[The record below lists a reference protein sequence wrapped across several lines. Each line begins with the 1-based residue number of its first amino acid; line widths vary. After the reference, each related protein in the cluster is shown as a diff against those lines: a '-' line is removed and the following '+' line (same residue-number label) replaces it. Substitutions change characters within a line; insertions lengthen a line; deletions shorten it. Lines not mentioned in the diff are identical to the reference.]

1 MKEKDFKS
9 LSIDEQKE
17 KINELITSWYEQDSN
32 NRCAL
37 VILGDRK
44 DKKDAGKSSC
54 AMLGPG
60 DLIMTSLGT
69 VLDKDE
75 DLRDIIVHCLMGPFG
90 RLLSMLNKSGEE
102 GNSHGR

>member
-9 LSIDEQKE
+9 LSVDEQKE

-44 DKKDAGKSSC
+44 DEEDAGKSSSC
-54 AMLGPG
+54 MLGPG
-60 DLIMTSLGT
+60 KLIVASLGT
-69 VLDKDE
+69 VLNYDADFKK
-75 DLRDIIVHCLMGPFG
+75 IVTHSLMGPLG
-90 RLLSMLNKSGEE
+90 GLLSSMLNNSEKEE
-102 GNSHGR
+102 E